1 MATELDGFREQCVT
15 LSGVVRELTVEL
27 DACRAS
33 LVAQDAVL
41 SGFLAG
47 TPHAPLQQENA
58 QLRQL
63 LHAQAEKIAL
73 LEKLQHESSRA
84 PAALPSWLNWL
95 GAGGEKPAKS
105 PKKSNSP
112 PRQRFLLPPPR
123 AGGALP
129 GKMPEAPAPA
139 PAPGQRV
146 RADTARLR
154 EAVATGGGDSGDQAG
169 WAGAHAVARALNR
182 ELHATTEVSREAA
195 KGLESF
201 LESALSA
208 ISPEPVGRA
217 PRPPS
222 PQTYRPGGSGGR
234 PPPVDTPS
242 DDGKFTTLGAAAADA
257 GHSGPETSGSSA
269 PRSAVKL
276 GLNLSA
282 LKPAV
287 VEGNRP
293 DDAGRAPPTP
303 AHEVVARLEAAKLGL
318 PTSAAVSAGAV
329 LAAPP

>member
-195 KGLESF
+195 KGLSPSSNQRSRR
-201 LESALSA
+201 SARTRR
-208 ISPEPVGRA
+208 PA

-222 PQTYRPGGSGGR
+222 PQTYRPGGSGRR
-234 PPPVDTPS
+234 PPPGHAVGRRQIHDARRGRRGRGHRTR
-242 DDGKFTTLGAAAADA
+242 GLRGAARLDRR
-257 GHSGPETSGSSA
+257 SNSGS
-269 PRSAVKL
+269 
-276 GLNLSA
+276 
-282 LKPAV
+282 
-287 VEGNRP
+287 
-293 DDAGRAPPTP
+293 T
-303 AHEVVARLEAAKLGL
+303 
-318 PTSAAVSAGAV
+318 
-329 LAAPP
+329 

>member
-33 LVAQDAVL
+33 LLAQDAVI
-41 SGFLAG
+41 SGFLDG

-73 LEKLQHESSRA
+73 LEKLQHESRA

-217 PRPPS
+217 PRPPR
-222 PQTYRPGGSGGR
+222 T
-234 PPPVDTPS
+234 PVTRAPR
-242 DDGKFTTLGAAAADA
+242 LRGAARLDRR
-257 GHSGPETSGSSA
+257 SSSGS
-269 PRSAVKL
+269 
-276 GLNLSA
+276 
-282 LKPAV
+282 
-287 VEGNRP
+287 
-293 DDAGRAPPTP
+293 T
-303 AHEVVARLEAAKLGL
+303 
-318 PTSAAVSAGAV
+318 
-329 LAAPP
+329 

>member
-1 MATELDGFREQCVT
+1 MGFKCGIVGLPNVGKST
-15 LSGVVRELTVEL
+15 LFNALTQT
-27 DACRAS
+27 AA
-33 LVAQDAVL
+33 
-41 SGFLAG
+41 
-47 TPHAPLQQENA
+47 
-58 QLRQL
+58 
-63 LHAQAEKIAL
+63 AQAANYPFCTIEPNVGEVAVPEPR
-73 LEKLQHESSRA
+73 LEKLAAVGGSKEIIPARMNFVDIAGLVEGASQGEGLGNKFLANIRESDAICQVVRVFTD
-84 PAALPSWLNWL
+84 PDVIHVDDRVDAASDIETISTELILADLQTLANTRRPSADFLAKL
-95 GAGGEKPAKS
+95 EEIERKEKVDLELQAKWGMDV
-105 PKKSNSP
+105 
-112 PRQRFLLPPPR
+112 FTL
-123 AGGALP
+123 
-129 GKMPEAPAPA
+129 
-139 PAPGQRV
+139 
-146 RADTARLR
+146 T
-154 EAVATGGGDSGDQAG
+154 
-169 WAGAHAVARALNR
+169 
-182 ELHATTEVSREAA
+182 
-195 KGLESF
+195 
-201 LESALSA
+201 SALSA

>member
-303 AHEVVARLEAAKLGL
+303 AHEVVARLEAAKLGN
-318 PTSAAVSAGAV
+318 SVVSAGAV